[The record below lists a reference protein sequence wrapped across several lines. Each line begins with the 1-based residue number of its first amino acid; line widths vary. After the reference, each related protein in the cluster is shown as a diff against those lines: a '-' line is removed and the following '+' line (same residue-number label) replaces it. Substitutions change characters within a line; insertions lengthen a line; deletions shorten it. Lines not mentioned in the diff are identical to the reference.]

1 LLGCGNFPHTIG
13 SSTISPLLDMTLHAI
28 RSASALGLAVLLA
41 ACGGGQADQPA
52 QTAMAVQSGSD
63 ALAAVQAGTPA
74 PDQTGAP
81 LAPRVAANMP
91 VPDCAA
97 EGCKGLRIIDANAE
111 AYRYEALRR
120 AAADGNATNT

>member
-1 LLGCGNFPHTIG
+1 
-13 SSTISPLLDMTLHAI
+13 MTLHAI
-28 RSASALGLAVLLA
+28 RSVSALGLAVLLA
-41 ACGGGQADQPA
+41 ACGGGGQADQPA
-52 QTAMAVQSGSD
+52 PTAMAVQPGSG
-63 ALAAVQAGTPA
+63 ALAGAQAGTPA
-74 PDQTGAP
+74 ADQTGAP

-97 EGCKGLRIIDANAE
+97 EGCKSLRIIDGNAE